1 MDKKLIDERNHPGIS
16 NSNAFRGHPRNMKV
30 WNCNSKSIWVQRPM
44 ESWKCM
50 SLLKSLIFFFFNLWG
65 PKTICQLCSNCV
77 YKFGIPDYNLD
88 FVKDFTNVYQNIMWP
103 SVEKFRLGI
112 KLGEF
117 ITGGVLHQKRLL
129 NIKTHLIICPEM
141 SLQKS

>member
-1 MDKKLIDERNHPGIS
+1 MRGIIQRSQTQMLSGASPGTWKCETVTV
-16 NSNAFRGHPRNMKV
+16 NQYG
-30 WNCNSKSIWVQRPM
+30 VQRPV

-50 SLLKSLIFFFFNLWG
+50 SLLKSLIFFFKSLRSKNYMS
-65 PKTICQLCSNCV
+65 TMNSNCV

-117 ITGGVLHQKRLL
+117 ITGGVLRQKRLL

-141 SLQKS
+141 PLQKS

>member
-1 MDKKLIDERNHPGIS
+1 MSIM
-16 NSNAFRGHPRNMKV
+16 NSNY
-30 WNCNSKSIWVQRPM
+30 
-44 ESWKCM
+44 
-50 SLLKSLIFFFFNLWG
+50 
-65 PKTICQLCSNCV
+65 V

-117 ITGGVLHQKRLL
+117 ITGGILHQKRLL
-129 NIKTHLIICPEM
+129 NSKTYLIICPCLFENLNHLEDII
-141 SLQKS
+141 SEETSNNLGRIK